1 MPATSSRASFAQ
13 QLTSLDKA
21 RLEMFA
27 PLFDIEFIPKDDNT
41 VQLRLRSPSD
51 GSVSEHV
58 VSADR
63 AHVRLL
69 AELCSRTVRW
79 VYYHPGE
86 SVLCSFLGQTDAKIT
101 RISELYARWKSEG
114 APT

>member
-1 MPATSSRASFAQ
+1 MNATVARPSFAQ
-13 QLTSLDKA
+13 QLTHTDKA
-21 RLEMFA
+21 RLEMVA
-27 PLFDIEFIPKDDNT
+27 PLFDIEFLPQEDGT
-41 VQLRLRSPSD
+41 VMLRLRSPVDDSLT
-51 GSVSEHV
+51 EHH
-58 VSADR
+58 VSAER

-101 RISELYARWKSEG
+101 RIGELYARWKSEG
-114 APT
+114 APS

>member
-1 MPATSSRASFAQ
+1 MPATLSRASFAQ
-13 QLTSLDKA
+13 QLTGPDKA

-27 PLFDIEFIPKDDNT
+27 PMFDIEFVPKDENS
-41 VQLRLRSPSD
+41 VLLRLRCPCD
-51 GSVSEHV
+51 GAVTEHLVSNE
-58 VSADR
+58 R

-86 SVLCSFLGQTDAKIT
+86 SVLCSFLGQTDAKIA
-101 RISELYARWKSEG
+101 RISELYARWKNEG